1 MCDFPFPPSSFLFS
15 SLPHAL
21 HFFSLSPS
29 PISGIYRAQYYSSV
43 SSLNIRLVIPG
54 LVGKMLHDK
63 KIESKHGSGKVMRG
77 LKGEQYGIS

>member
-1 MCDFPFPPSSFLFS
+1 MAIFYLLQVQKLHVGCLSDFISMVMGKATIGLNTKAP
-15 SLPHAL
+15 SLPL
-21 HFFSLSPS
+21 QP
-29 PISGIYRAQYYSSV
+29 
-43 SSLNIRLVIPG
+43 VIPG